1 MIAGVP
7 PSQKIIGEAHDQ
19 GFFSQ
24 TWSKVKSF
32 FGTIGSSIY
41 SGISYVGSGFSNVV
55 GTIHS
60 DARDYMG
67 GVKEVLTS
75 GEKTISG
82 VGNSLSNL
90 GYSLAIGGAI
100 LGAAIL
106 LKK

>member
-7 PSQKIIGEAHDQ
+7 PTEKIIGETHDE

-24 TWSKVKSF
+24 TFSKVKSF
-32 FGTIGSSIY
+32 FTSIGNGIY
-41 SGISYVGSGFSNVV
+41 SGVSYVGSGFSNLV

-60 DARDYMG
+60 DARDYFG
-67 GVKEVLTS
+67 GVKEIIKGGETS
-75 GEKTISG
+75 VTN
-82 VGNSLSNL
+82 VGNSLGNL
-90 GYSLAIGGAI
+90 GMPLAIGAGI